1 MKTLK
6 LIQNINELKYLR
18 NLYEKES
25 LDTRHGYYT
34 LTNFVRW
41 FELNPRLD
49 FVKVYVVEKTW
60 RVNGF
65 YIIEVSEVTVGLSR
79 FLASPY
85 SLRVTCRSNKGSVPI
100 VHQLC
105 EMRRGRGLGSSQVF
119 ELESPVQ
126 DYRPAVR
133 TP

>member
-79 FLASPY
+79 FLASPLLTQSY
-85 SLRVTCRSNKGSVPI
+85 MSFEQRISTNCSSI
-100 VHQLC
+100 V
-105 EMRRGRGLGSSQVF
+105 
-119 ELESPVQ
+119 
-126 DYRPAVR
+126 
-133 TP
+133 